1 MLITITLI
9 LVILAPRRPAE
20 KSRSR
25 QVTFVGAADRSS
37 GLGCRQVTITIGEL
51 EPEFVSYATLRRH
64 TFCFKG
70 MKRCEF
76 DHDPTDS
83 RAPPNLTPAPR
94 TVTCS
99 TVVRSSARSV
109 VPSPICICSLI
120 SLVRLLRTCMIVAS
134 YLCYLMGSLGTRH
147 TFCMCDRIHVSL
159 EDPFGF

>member
-1 MLITITLI
+1 LYARLI
-9 LVILAPRRPAE
+9 
-20 KSRSR
+20 
-25 QVTFVGAADRSS
+25 DRS

-83 RAPPNLTPAPR
+83 RAPPILTPAPR

-99 TVVRSSARSV
+99 TVVRSSALSI
-109 VPSPICICSLI
+109 VPSPL
-120 SLVRLLRTCMIVAS
+120 AS
-134 YLCYLMGSLGTRH
+134 ARSVHSSGWAHM
-147 TFCMCDRIHVSL
+147 
-159 EDPFGF
+159 